1 MSLHRLIRSANEPAT
16 QKDCCSGTALGFGDS
31 GALGRVQVVPAR
43 HPRRAQ
49 SLACRVANGSSSLN
63 FVQRNPGL
71 YFVSLSQNTSPGRL
85 RIAADFR
92 ACHRSP
98 YCPRTMGDPLFNCLC
113 DGGIGY
119 SGQRLAVQHV
129 QREALPTLACSKRS
143 DMGNMVFPMPGVERH
158 RLIET

>member
-1 MSLHRLIRSANEPAT
+1 MNQQLKKIAVPGL
-16 QKDCCSGTALGFGDS
+16 GWGFGDS
-31 GALGRVQVVPAR
+31 GALGGVQGVPAR
-43 HPRRAQ
+43 HPRHAQ
-49 SLACRVANGSSSLN
+49 SLACRIANGSSSLN
-63 FVQRNPGL
+63 FFQRNPGL

-85 RIAADFR
+85 RIAADFS
-92 ACHRSP
+92 ACNRSP

-113 DGGIGY
+113 DGSIGY
-119 SGQRLAVQHV
+119 SGQRIAVQHV